1 MAAKEPGVFPILELP
16 AEVRL
21 EVYKWV
27 HLQHPIGNKRL
38 GPHGSRA
45 YVCKRVVVV
54 GGGGGGG
61 TVSEEGGSPMPNAGS
76 LADDETPLLSPHRP
90 WAAVPT
96 ALLLASRQIYTEAR
110 ALALEQNEF
119 DFASLSRTLTHA
131 GPGLWAAR
139 DYTLRLL
146 PQPWQCDALRYA
158 RLEVTAWDFVISGS
172 GGGAAWAG
180 LCRLW
185 SRGLRGLRLK
195 VRGGGGG
202 GGSSR
207 KRWVVARQEG
217 GGGGGVGG
225 GVGAVCKGQEEK
237 VPLHVML
244 AGLWL
249 LKALRQLEVELAL
262 PSWDAEKKLSWCRRM
277 GDALNEN
284 KGKGSSSVEVI
295 CVEPL

>member
-1 MAAKEPGVFPILELP
+1 MTAKEPGVFPILELP

-27 HLQHPIGNKRL
+27 YLQHPIRNKIL
-38 GPHGSRA
+38 GPHGPCA
-45 YVCKRVVVV
+45 YVCKRVVV
-54 GGGGGGG
+54 GGGGM
-61 TVSEEGGSPMPNAGS
+61 VSEVEPGSSMPNAGS

-96 ALLLASRQIYTEAR
+96 ALLLVSRQIYAEAR
-110 ALALEQNEF
+110 ALALERNEF

-139 DYTLRLL
+139 DCTLRLL

-158 RLEVTAWDFVISGS
+158 RLEVTVWDFVTP
-172 GGGAAWAG
+172 GGGAGAAWAG

-185 SRGLRGLRLK
+185 SRGLRSLRLK

-202 GGSSR
+202 GGGGSSR
-207 KRWVVARQEG
+207 KSWVVVRQEG
-217 GGGGGVGG
+217 GGGGGG
-225 GVGAVCKGQEEK
+225 GAVCKGQEEK
-237 VPLHVML
+237 VPLRVVL
-244 AGLWL
+244 AGLRL

-284 KGKGSSSVEVI
+284 KGKGSSPVEVI